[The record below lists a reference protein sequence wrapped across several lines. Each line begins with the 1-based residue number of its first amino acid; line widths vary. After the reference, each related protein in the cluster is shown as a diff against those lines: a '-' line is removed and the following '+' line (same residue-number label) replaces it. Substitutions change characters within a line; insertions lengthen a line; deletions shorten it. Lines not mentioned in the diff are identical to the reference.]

1 MFIVRKK
8 AWPEFFEKVLKG
20 EKKFDLRLGDFN
32 INEGDVLVLEEWDP
46 KTKEYTGRKIEKKV
60 KSLMRTKNLDF
71 WTKEEIDEFGLVV
84 ISFD

>member
-1 MFIVRKK
+1 MFIVKKK

-20 EKKFDLRLGDFN
+20 EKNFDLRLGDFN

-60 KSLMRTKNLDF
+60 KYLMRTKNLDF